1 MLFICGIAGS
11 VAFFLIAVLHLYWII
26 TDADLSRYIGLD
38 KKGNRMIPSKAA
50 TGFVVLIFLVAALL
64 PLVSLKVIN
73 IPLSQLVIDIAL
85 IFGIVVLLLR
95 GFAGLVVSLAK
106 KKPRDIFD
114 TWNIRLYTWICL
126 FLALTY
132 LACFFN
138 G

>member
-11 VAFFLIAVLHLYWII
+11 VAFFLIAGLHVYWII
-26 TDADLSRYIGLD
+26 TSADLSRYISLD
-38 KKGNRMIPSKAA
+38 KNGNRMVPGKAA
-50 TGFVVLIFLVAALL
+50 TAVSVLIFLAAALL

-73 IPLSQLVIDIAL
+73 IPLPQLVIDIAL
-85 IFGIVVLLLR
+85 VFGIVVLLLR

-114 TWNIRLYTWICL
+114 TWNIKLYTWICL